1 MSLPHFMHEDE
12 APRTSRQDAPLTP
25 SATIAQ
31 VRALLRHQLRQLEQP
46 GGAARM
52 APLMLWGAPGVGK
65 STVIRELCAQEGIG
79 FIDIR
84 LSQREPVDLR
94 GLPVPQGDLSTR
106 PGHMVVAV
114 RTVPSGSRSRN
125 MT

>member
-12 APRTSRQDAPLTP
+12 ALRTSRQDATLTP

-31 VRALLRHQLRQLEQP
+31 VRALLCHQLRQLEQP
-46 GGAARM
+46 GGAERM

-94 GLPVPQGDLSTR
+94 GLPVPQGDQVRWLLSSEWPR
-106 PGHMVVAV
+106 D
-114 RTVPSGSRSRN
+114 
-125 MT
+125 